1 MKKITIREG
10 WVDNLNDIDLEILM
24 GELNFPKIYAKER
37 VKGEGHHASPS
48 WVRLLDCLKFRMRS
62 PIFICPARM
71 V

>member
-1 MKKITIREG
+1 MEKITIREG

-48 WVRLLDCLKFRMRS
+48 TLSTRVAHTLPCS
-62 PIFICPARM
+62 S
-71 V
+71 

>member
-1 MKKITIREG
+1 MEKITIREG

-48 WVRLLDCLKFRMRS
+48 ALITRV
-62 PIFICPARM
+62 ARALSCSD
-71 V
+71 